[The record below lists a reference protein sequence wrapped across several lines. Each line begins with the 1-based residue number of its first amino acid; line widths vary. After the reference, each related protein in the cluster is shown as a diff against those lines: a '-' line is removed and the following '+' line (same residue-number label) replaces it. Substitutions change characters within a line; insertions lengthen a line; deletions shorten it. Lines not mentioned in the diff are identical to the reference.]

1 MRIIAY
7 ITIYLWYLLMSKT
20 SIICLQSN
28 VLGFIH
34 LLLSG
39 IHFMPEY
46 NDCTYDQLVEDYAD
60 IVIDRMDFQEL
71 YEFARETVIDRFE
84 NMTERGLI
92 DHINELECKET
103 ADEIISTHYG
113 INPPDCF
120 ITD

>member
-20 SIICLQSN
+20 SIIYLQSN

-71 YEFARETVIDRFE
+71 YEFARETVIDRLE
-84 NMTERGLI
+84 NMTERELI
-92 DHINELECKET
+92 DNINEWECKET
-103 ADEIISTHYG
+103 ADDLIGTLYG
-113 INPPDCF
+113 TNPPDCY

>member
-71 YEFARETVIDRFE
+71 YEFARETVIDRLE
-84 NMTERGLI
+84 NMTEKGLI
-92 DHINELECKET
+92 DHINDLECKET